1 MKSTLCVRHKS
12 SAGVLT
18 VLTIHLENFHAVSK
32 KGLVDLSS
40 PFTDSNDA
48 VAFVR
53 PTLPVLGGW

>member
-1 MKSTLCVRHKS
+1 M
-12 SAGVLT
+12 LT
-18 VLTIHLENFHAVSK
+18 VLMIHLENFNAVSK